1 MTPGRRLLS
10 IFALLLTAIFLISAT
25 MHSARADSLVVT
37 VRDIRSDVGEIRIA
51 LYSSADNFLVDGRTA
66 ATQSLSARR
75 GDVKVVFANLRPGTY
90 AAAAF
95 HDENQSGDFDTN
107 FIGVPREGYEFSN
120 GAVAALGPPD
130 FEDASVKLVRITAET
145 DLLLNY

>member
-1 MTPGRRLLS
+1 MT
-10 IFALLLTAIFLISAT
+10 AVFLIFTA

-37 VRDIRSDVGEIRIA
+37 VRDVRSNEGDIRIA
-51 LYSSADNFLVDGRTA
+51 LYSSAYNFLVDGRTA

-75 GDVKVVFANLRPGTY
+75 GDVKVVFANLQPGIY

-95 HDENQSGDFDTN
+95 HDENRSGDFDTN
-107 FIGVPREGYEFSN
+107 FIGMPREGYGFSN
-120 GAVAALGPPD
+120 GAQAVLGPPD
-130 FEDASVKLVRITAET
+130 FEEASVKLVRITAET